1 MSSNFSIGSNTL
13 GSSKKRKSAQTAVT
27 SVPKPINPS
36 SAIINI
42 LINSTTNAQ
51 TVNDETVNYNIK
63 NLISEEGN
71 LVLDYTQ
78 LLSSE
83 HHQQHLLQQLQE
95 QQDDDDDDVEE
106 SEAEE
111 EENDDDSD
119 DVFSDGEEKQPSE
132 KVPKK
137 RVSKF
142 KGKAMIG
149 KYDLEDPFID
159 NSEDQVEERKQHG
172 EEGVGFFVF
181 FGEFNSKDIQ
191 K

>member
-1 MSSNFSIGSNTL
+1 MSSNSAVGSNTL
-13 GSSKKRKSAQTAVT
+13 GSTKKRKTAQTAAI
-27 SVPKPINPS
+27 SVVKPINPS
-36 SAIINI
+36 SAIVNI
-42 LINSTTNAQ
+42 LINSTSNAQ
-51 TVNDETVNYNIK
+51 TVSDDTVNYNIK
-63 NLISEEGN
+63 NLISDEGN

-132 KVPKK
+132 NVPKK

-159 NSEDQVEERKQHG
+159 NSEDQIEERKQNG